1 MKVLHVEA
9 GRYLYGGAQQVVW
22 LNEGLAHR
30 GVENVLVCPTGSDIA
45 AAVAGKARV
54 HAIKMSGDL
63 DVGLVPRLIRILR
76 AEKPDLVH
84 IHSRRGADIY
94 GGLAARIVGIPAILS
109 RRVDNK
115 ESWLLSPFKY
125 ALYGRVIVISKAI
138 GSVLV
143 ACGVD
148 ASKIKTVRSAV
159 NANAYS
165 TEVDKDWF
173 ESEFSLPSNAKTLGV
188 IAQLIPRKGHK
199 YLLNIVPHLLDAHP
213 QLQVLIFGQGP
224 LATELTSRVAQAE
237 FEGRVKMAGFRDD
250 LHRVFPNLY
259 AVVHPA
265 EREGLGVALLQA
277 SASGVP
283 VVAARAGGIPEII
296 LDDVNGITF
305 DIADEVGLLSALDAL
320 LADKALRDRLGAGGS
335 HLARSEFSLDAMVEG
350 NLKVYQSVL
359 DS

>member
-1 MKVLHVEA
+1 MKVVHVEA

-22 LNEGLAHR
+22 LNEGLTHR

-45 AAVAGKARV
+45 AAVEGNARV

-63 DVGLVPRLIRILR
+63 DVGVLPRLMRILQ
-76 AEKPDLVH
+76 AEKPDLIH
-84 IHSRRGADIY
+84 IHSRRGADVY
-94 GGLAARIVGIPAILS
+94 GGLAARFMGIPAILS

-115 ESWLLSPFKY
+115 ESRLLSPLKY
-125 ALYGRVIVISKAI
+125 ALYSRVVVISKAI
-138 GSVLV
+138 GRVLV
-143 ACGVD
+143 SGGVD
-148 ASKIKTVRSAV
+148 ASKIETVRSAV
-159 NANAYS
+159 NADAYS
-165 TEVDKDWF
+165 SKVDNHWF
-173 ESEFSLPSNAKTLGV
+173 EAEFSLPSNAKTLGV

-199 YLLNIVPHLLDAHP
+199 YLLNILPQLLEAHP

-224 LATELTSRVAQAE
+224 LATELTSRVAQPE

-283 VVAARAGGIPEII
+283 VVAARAGGIPEIV

-305 DIADEVGLLSALDAL
+305 DIADEAGLFGALDTL
-320 LADKALRDRLGAGGS
+320 LANQQLRDTLGEGGC
-335 HLARSEFSLDAMVEG
+335 HLAHSEFSIDAMVEG

-359 DS
+359 RG

>member
-45 AAVAGKARV
+45 AAMAGKARV

-63 DVGLVPRLIRILR
+63 DVGLVRRLIRILR

-165 TEVDKDWF
+165 TGVDKDWF

-199 YLLNIVPHLLDAHP
+199 YLLNILPHLLEAHP

-224 LATELTSRVAQAE
+224 LATELTDRVFQPE
-237 FEGRVKMAGFRDD
+237 FEGRVKMAGFRND

>member
-1 MKVLHVEA
+1 VKVLHVEA

-30 GVENVLVCPTGSDIA
+30 GVENVLVCPKGSDIA

-125 ALYGRVIVISKAI
+125 TLYGRVIVISKAI

-143 ACGVD
+143 SCGVD

-173 ESEFSLPSNAKTLGV
+173 ESEFSLPRNAKTLGV

-199 YLLNIVPHLLDAHP
+199 YLLNILPHLLEAHP

-224 LATELTSRVAQAE
+224 LATELTGRVAQPE
-237 FEGRVKMAGFRDD
+237 FEGRVKMAGFRND

-259 AVVHPA
+259 VVVHPA

-320 LADKALRDRLGAGGS
+320 LADKALRDRLGASGS

>member
-125 ALYGRVIVISKAI
+125 TLYGRVIVISKAI

-143 ACGVD
+143 SCGVD

-173 ESEFSLPSNAKTLGV
+173 ESEFSLPRNAKTLGV

-199 YLLNIVPHLLDAHP
+199 YLLNILPHLLEAHP

-224 LATELTSRVAQAE
+224 LATELTGRVAQPE
-237 FEGRVKMAGFRDD
+237 FEGRVKMAGFRND

-259 AVVHPA
+259 VVVHPA

-320 LADKALRDRLGAGGS
+320 LADKALRDRLGASGS

>member
-22 LNEGLAHR
+22 LNEGLARR
-30 GVENVLVCPTGSDIA
+30 GIENVLVCPTGADIA
-45 AAVAGKARV
+45 TAVAGSAHV

-63 DVGLVPRLIRILR
+63 DLGLVPRLLRILK

-94 GGLAARIVGIPAILS
+94 GGLAARILGIPAILS
-109 RRVDNK
+109 RRVDNR
-115 ESWLLSPFKY
+115 ESRLLSPFKY
-125 ALYGRVIVISKAI
+125 ALYGRVVVISKAI

-143 ACGVD
+143 SCGVD
-148 ASKIKTVRSAV
+148 ASKIETVRSAV

-165 TEVDKDWF
+165 TEIDKDWF
-173 ESEFSLPSNAKTLGV
+173 QSEFSLPSNSKTLGV

-199 YLLNIVPHLLDAHP
+199 YLLNILPQLLEAHP

-224 LATELTSRVAQAE
+224 LATELTDRVAQPE
-237 FEGRVKMAGFRDD
+237 FGGRVKMVGFRND

-283 VVAARAGGIPEII
+283 VVAARAGGIPEIV

-305 DIADEVGLLSALDAL
+305 DIADEVGLLSALEAL
-320 LADKALRDRLGAGGS
+320 LADKALRDTLGAGGS
-335 HLARSEFSLDAMVEG
+335 HLARSEFSIDSMVEG
-350 NLKVYQSVL
+350 NLEVYQSVL

>member
-9 GRYLYGGAQQVVW
+9 GRFLYGGAQQVVW
-22 LNEGLAHR
+22 LNEGLALR
-30 GVENVLVCPTGSDIA
+30 GIENVLVCPAGSDIA
-45 AAVAGKARV
+45 TAEVGNARV

-63 DVGLVPRLIRILR
+63 DLGLVPRLLRILK

-84 IHSRRGADIY
+84 IHSRRGADYY

-109 RRVDNK
+109 RRVDNR
-115 ESWLLSPFKY
+115 ESRLLSPFKY
-125 ALYGRVIVISKAI
+125 TLYGRVVVISKAI

-143 ACGVD
+143 SCGVD
-148 ASKIKTVRSAV
+148 ASKIETVRSAV

-165 TEVDKDWF
+165 TEIDKDWF
-173 ESEFSLPSNAKTLGV
+173 QSEFSLPSNSKTLGV

-199 YLLNIVPHLLDAHP
+199 YLLNILPYLLKAHP

-224 LATELTSRVAQAE
+224 LATELTSRVSQPE

-250 LHRVFPNLY
+250 LHRVLPNLY

-283 VVAARAGGIPEII
+283 IVAAKAGGIPEIV

-305 DIADEVGLLSALDAL
+305 DIADEAGLLSALDAL
-320 LADKALRDRLGAGGS
+320 LANKQLRDTLGAGGS
-335 HLARSEFSLDAMVEG
+335 HLARSEFSIDAMVEG
-350 NLKVYQSVL
+350 NLNVYQSVL
-359 DS
+359 GS

>member
-22 LNEGLAHR
+22 LNEGLARR
-30 GVENVLVCPTGSDIA
+30 GVENILICPAGSDIA
-45 AAVAGKARV
+45 TALEGNARIYS
-54 HAIKMSGDL
+54 IKMSGDL
-63 DVGLVPRLIRILR
+63 DVAVVVRLLRILR
-76 AEKPDLVH
+76 AEKPDLIH

-94 GGLAARIVGIPAILS
+94 GGLAARFMGIPAILS

-115 ESWLLSPFKY
+115 ESRLLSPLKY
-125 ALYGRVIVISKAI
+125 WLYRRVIVISKAI

-143 ACGVD
+143 SGGVD
-148 ASKIKTVRSAV
+148 ESKIETVRSAV
-159 NANAYS
+159 NADTYS
-165 TEVDKDWF
+165 TEVDNYWF
-173 ESEFSLPSNAKTLGV
+173 EAEFSLPSNAKTLGV

-199 YLLNIVPHLLDAHP
+199 YLLNVLPHLLETHP

-224 LATELTSRVAQAE
+224 LAGELTDRVSQPE
-237 FEGRVKMAGFRDD
+237 FRGRVKMAGFRDD

-283 VVAARAGGIPEII
+283 VVAARAGGIPEIVV
-296 LDDVNGITF
+296 DDVNGITF
-305 DIADEVGLLSALDAL
+305 DIADEAGLLSALDAL
-320 LADKALRDRLGAGGS
+320 LNNKALRDTLGAGGS
-335 HLARSEFSLDAMVEG
+335 YLARSEFSIDAMVEG

-359 DS
+359 GS